1 MRRWRR
7 RKLRKGQREGG
18 EREREGIKDL
28 SRESVGGE

>member
-7 RKLRKGQREGG
+7 RELRKGQREGG
-18 EREREGIKDL
+18 EREGIKDL